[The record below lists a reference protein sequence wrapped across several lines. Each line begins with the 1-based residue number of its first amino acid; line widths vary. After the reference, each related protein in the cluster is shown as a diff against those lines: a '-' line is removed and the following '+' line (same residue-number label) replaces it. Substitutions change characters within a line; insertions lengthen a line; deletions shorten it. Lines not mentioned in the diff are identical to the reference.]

1 MTDLHLTDTH
11 AHLDMARFEADRAE
25 VIRRAQAAG
34 VTRIV
39 TVGIDLP
46 SSRTA
51 IVLAHQNQGLYPAVG
66 IHPQE
71 TKETTAQDLAGLAS
85 LAEAPTVAA
94 IGEIG
99 LDYYHD
105 YSPHEKQ
112 LEVLRYQLEL
122 AAQRKLPALLH
133 CRAAEA
139 DFIPALT
146 QWVASRHPARPGIIH
161 CFSGNLAAAQTYL
174 RLGFCLGLGG
184 YLGYPSSK
192 ELREVAKQLPMDR
205 LVLETD
211 CPFLPPQGRRG
222 QRNEPAYMVETA
234 ETLAQV
240 KGLSVAEVARA
251 TTENAKRVFGI

>member
-1 MTDLHLTDTH
+1 MDMHLTDTH
-11 AHLDMARFEADRAE
+11 AHLDMERFAADRAE
-25 VIRRAQAAG
+25 VIQRAQAAG
-34 VTRIV
+34 VSAIV
-39 TVGIDLP
+39 TVGIDLA
-46 SSRTA
+46 SSRAA
-51 IVLAHQNQGLYPAVG
+51 IVLAHKSKGLFPAVG

-71 TKETTAQDLAGLAS
+71 TKEITAQDLAALAS
-85 LAEAPTVAA
+85 LAEAPTVVA

-112 LEVLRYQLEL
+112 LEVLRHQLAL
-122 AAQRKLPALLH
+122 AAKRGLPALLH
-133 CRAAEA
+133 CRAAEQ
-139 DFIPALT
+139 DFIPALE
-146 QWVASRHPARPGIIH
+146 QWVASQHPARPGIIH
-161 CFSGNLAAAQTYL
+161 CFSGSLANAQTYL

-184 YLGYPSSK
+184 YIGYPSSR
-192 ELREVAKQLPMDR
+192 ELREVVKQLPMDR

-240 KGLSVAEVARA
+240 RGVSVAEVARV
-251 TTENAKRVFGI
+251 TTENAQRVLGI